1 MSKKKS
7 SGGTDKKSKSGGGT
21 KKKRNPKPSGKK
33 RSDAAARPAPDA
45 AGPDASVAP
54 EAVTASPVPPVSRE
68 PAAGSG
74 GVATVDPGTATQDVE
89 SLAARLE
96 AIADPLE
103 RFGLASAELARHQR
117 AIERLSAVRAEA
129 VAGAHRSG
137 ESVRALAR
145 RFGVSPS
152 RIHQLVR
159 DAEPR
164 TDVRPEP

>member
-7 SGGTDKKSKSGGGT
+7 SGGTDKKSKSGGGA
-21 KKKRNPKPSGKK
+21 KKKHHGKPSGKK
-33 RSDAAARPAPDA
+33 RSDGAAAPALDVAGDGA
-45 AGPDASVAP
+45 AVAP
-54 EAVTASPVPPVSRE
+54 AAVTTAPVPPVTRE
-68 PAAGSG
+68 ATEGTV

-89 SLAARLE
+89 SLAVRLE

-103 RFGLASAELARHQR
+103 RFGLATEELARHQR

-164 TDVRPEP
+164 TDVRPDP